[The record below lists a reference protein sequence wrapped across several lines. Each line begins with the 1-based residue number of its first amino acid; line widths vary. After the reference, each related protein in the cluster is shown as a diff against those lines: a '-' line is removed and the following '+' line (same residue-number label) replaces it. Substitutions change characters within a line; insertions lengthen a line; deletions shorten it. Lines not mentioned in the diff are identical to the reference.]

1 VGLTVVTGRVGSIVV
16 TGLSGPVGLTVAID
30 RVGSTGETVR
40 GASIEA
46 TGHVKGSAAMTGPV
60 VRASAGTT
68 DLATTGPATTAPE
81 MIGPEM
87 IGPAT
92 TDLATT
98 DLSGL
103 TIATGPGGSRPVTGH
118 DSVTVPGGLRATV
131 RAGRS
136 GRAGRAT
143 TGPGSS
149 PIGIGPA
156 GTSGTRDPG
165 TVGRSYPR
173 TSSPTIWT
181 VRYGPS
187 WCRWRG

>member
-1 VGLTVVTGRVGSIVV
+1 
-16 TGLSGPVGLTVAID
+16 
-30 RVGSTGETVR
+30 
-40 GASIEA
+40 
-46 TGHVKGSAAMTGPV
+46 MTGPA

-68 DLATTGPATTAPE
+68 DLAT
-81 MIGPEM
+81 IGPEM
-87 IGPAT
+87 IGPATTDPATTDPATTDPATTDPATTGPATTDLATTDLATTDLAT

-118 DSVTVPGGLRATV
+118 ASVTVPGGLRATV

>member
-1 VGLTVVTGRVGSIVV
+1 MI
-16 TGLSGPVGLTVAID
+16 GP
-30 RVGSTGETVR
+30 E
-40 GASIEA
+40 
-46 TGHVKGSAAMTGPV
+46 M
-60 VRASAGTT
+60 T

-87 IGPAT
+87 TDLATTGPAT

-118 DSVTVPGGLRATV
+118 ASVTVPGGLRATV

-149 PIGIGPA
+149 PIGTGRA
-156 GTSGTRDPG
+156 GTSGPRDPG
-165 TVGRSYPR
+165 TVDRSYPR